1 MLAKLSVDKAL
12 VKAKSHVKKKEVIEA
27 KKLYGLILQ
36 TFPKNLRA
44 QQGLAALNK
53 PNQNNTLQI
62 APQET
67 VDQLVNLYNQGQF
80 SAVIEQAQD
89 LTKQYPNTF
98 VVWNI
103 LGVSSAQI
111 GKLDEALEAYNKS
124 IALKPDF
131 PEAYNNMCV
140 VLNDQGKLYEA
151 IETCKKAISL
161 KPNYADAFSNM
172 GLILKDQEK
181 LDEAIEAYNK
191 SIALKPDYA
200 YAHKNLS
207 LTLIICGKLK
217 EGLDKYEWRWR
228 TREFLSQQRH
238 FSKPLCD
245 EIKSLNG
252 KRILLWCEQG
262 IGDTLNWSS
271 YVSLVASQAEHCILE
286 CQEKLVPLLERSF
299 PNVEVKA
306 VNKSCDSK
314 RDDFDFHLPMGSLYK
329 HFIREIEQNAKS

>member
-89 LTKQYPNTF
+89 LTKQYPHTF

-103 LGVSSAQI
+103 LGVSRAQI
-111 GKLDEALEAYNKS
+111 G
-124 IALKPDF
+124 
-131 PEAYNNMCV
+131 
-140 VLNDQGKLYEA
+140 
-151 IETCKKAISL
+151 
-161 KPNYADAFSNM
+161 
-172 GLILKDQEK
+172 K

-191 SIALKPDYA
+191 SIALKPDYYEA
-200 YAHKNLS
+200 YYNLG
-207 LTLIICGKLK
+207 LAFKDQGKL
-217 EGLDKYEWRWR
+217 
-228 TREFLSQQRH
+228 
-238 FSKPLCD
+238 
-245 EIKSLNG
+245 
-252 KRILLWCEQG
+252 EQ
-262 IGDTLNWSS
+262 
-271 YVSLVASQAEHCILE
+271 ALE
-286 CQEKLVPLLERSF
+286 
-299 PNVEVKA
+299 A
-306 VNKSCDSK
+306 YNKSITLKPDYYEAYFNIGSI
-314 RDDFDFHLPMGSLYK
+314 FHDQGKLDNAIEAYNKSIALKPDYAIAYSNMGLTFHDQGKLEKALEAYNKSVALKPDYPVAYYNMGSTFRYQGKLD
-329 HFIREIEQNAKS
+329 